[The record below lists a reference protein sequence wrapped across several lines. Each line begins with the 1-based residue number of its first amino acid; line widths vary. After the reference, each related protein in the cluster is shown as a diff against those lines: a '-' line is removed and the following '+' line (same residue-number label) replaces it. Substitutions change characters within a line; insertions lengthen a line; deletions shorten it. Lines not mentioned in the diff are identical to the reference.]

1 MAVLGVVA
9 LAVGLVLLIAEAHVS
24 LAGVFA
30 GLGAVAAATG
40 LGLLLAAGGA
50 SLWIIIVVA
59 AAGVGAAAAALIV
72 TVPRVA
78 AARRAPVQAGPQRL
92 PGSLAV
98 VRSWDGE
105 RGQVHADGGLWGAR
119 LAYIEEQQ
127 DIPAPGEAVLVLD
140 IRGLTLTVRRCEPWE
155 VELL

>member
-9 LAVGLVLLIAEAHVS
+9 LAVGLILLIAEAHVP

-40 LGLLLAAGGA
+40 LGLLLADSGA
-50 SLWIIIVVA
+50 SLWISIGA
-59 AAGVGAAAAALIV
+59 AAVGAGAAAAVLIV

-78 AARRAPVQAGPQRL
+78 AARREPVQAGPQRL
-92 PGSLAV
+92 PGSIAV
-98 VRSWDGE
+98 VRSWEGE
-105 RGQVHADGGLWGAR
+105 RGQVQADGGLWGAR
-119 LAYIEEQQ
+119 LADREEQQ
-127 DIPAPGEAVLVLD
+127 DTPAPGEAVIVLD